1 MVKKVIKQK
10 SIEETLWQSCDKLRG
25 SVEPA
30 EYKHVVLGL
39 IFLKFASDKF
49 EERRKEL
56 IADGKE
62 KYVEMKDFYTMEN
75 VFFLEEISRW
85 SYIKKNAKQNDI
97 ALKIDTALHTIEK
110 DNPALKGALP
120 DNYFSRLAL
129 DKTKLASLLDTINDI
144 DTLKDNGQDV
154 IGRVYEYFLGK
165 FALKESSGKGKG
177 EFYTPKTIVN
187 LIAELIEPYKG
198 IIYDPCCGTGG
209 MFVQSIKFI
218 ESHQGSKK
226 EVSIYGQEN
235 TPTTYKL
242 AKMNLA
248 IRGISANLGEIHAD
262 TFANDQHKDLK
273 ADYIMANPPFNLKDW
288 RGANELLD
296 DPRWMGYDVP
306 PKSNA
311 NYGWILNMVSK
322 LSENG
327 VAGFILANGAL
338 SGGGEEYKIRRKLIE
353 NNLIEAI
360 IIIPRNTFYTTDIS
374 VTLWILNKNK
384 KERDVLMLN
393 DKALML
399 NDGKGI
405 NNLPLIINHS
415 YKHYRNREKE
425 ILFMDLRRWGS
436 EYEKKY
442 VQLTEQ
448 DIENVALTYHNW
460 QQKPMVNDKGLMV
473 NEDKDINNSSLTI
486 NHYKDV
492 PEFCKSASF
501 EDLEANDFS
510 LVPSKYIE
518 FVDKD
523 SGIDFDTEMKRIQ
536 KDFKTLLQ
544 EEKDSQNQ
552 LINAFKVLGYEL

>member
-1 MVKKVIKQK
+1 MAKKVSKEK
-10 SIEETLWQSCDKLRG
+10 AIEETLWQSCDKLRG

-49 EERRKEL
+49 ELRRQEL
-56 IADGKE
+56 IEEDKE
-62 KYVEMKDFYTMEN
+62 KYVEMKDFYAMKN
-75 VFFLEEISRW
+75 VFYLDEISRW
-85 SYIKKNAKQNDI
+85 NYIIKNAKQNDI
-97 ALKIDTALHTIEK
+97 SLKIDTALNTIEK
-110 DNPALKGALP
+110 NNPALKGALP

-129 DKTKLASLLDTINDI
+129 DKTKLASLLDTINEI
-144 DTLKDNGQDV
+144 DTTKDEETDL

-248 IRGISANLGEIHAD
+248 IRGISANLGEKHAD

-288 RGANELLD
+288 RGNDELLD
-296 DPRWMGYDVP
+296 DPRWVGYDVP

-353 NNLIEAI
+353 NDLVEAI
-360 IIIPRNTFYTTDIS
+360 IIVPRNTFYHTDIS

-384 KERDVLMLN
+384 KEKTVTT
-393 DKALML
+393 DKTR
-399 NDGKGI
+399 
-405 NNLPLIINHS
+405 
-415 YKHYRNREKE
+415 HYRNRQNEV
-425 ILFMDLRRWGS
+425 LFIDLRRWGS
-436 EYEKKY
+436 ENEKKY
-442 VQLTEQ
+442 IHLTYDEIQ
-448 DIENVALTYHNW
+448 RVAENYHNW
-460 QQKPMVNDKGLMV
+460 QHQEFETKYQ
-473 NEDKDINNSSLTI
+473 DI
-486 NHYKDV
+486 
-492 PEFCKSASF
+492 PEYCKSVKY
-501 EDLEANDFS
+501 EDIEANDYS

-518 FVDKD
+518 FVDRD

-536 KDFKTLLQ
+536 KDFKALLQ
-544 EEKDSQNQ
+544 DEQTSQDQ
-552 LINAFKVLGYEL
+552 LKNAFKTLGYEL